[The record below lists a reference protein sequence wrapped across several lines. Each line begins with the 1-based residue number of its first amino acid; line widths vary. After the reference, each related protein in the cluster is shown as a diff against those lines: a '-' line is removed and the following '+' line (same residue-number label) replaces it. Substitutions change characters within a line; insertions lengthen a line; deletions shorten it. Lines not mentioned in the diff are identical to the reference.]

1 MLRIGWSFSFFFCH
15 QKKNIKTFW
24 NLTFYIKSGGGGIRT
39 PVRTSSP
46 LGRYKFSF
54 AGILQSKREAA
65 RLQFGSLV
73 LNKEDE
79 PRFVCRISWVD
90 GVPFVHEKH
99 KRRRG
104 LSVSPGNLIVV
115 AYFFGP
121 ILAGLANRHLLPG
134 GNRYP
139 SNLLHPRNTEIVKD
153 RFFTTVLY
161 CIIFL

>member
-1 MLRIGWSFSFFFCH
+1 MEVGGFAPPSEHLF
-15 QKKNIKTFW
+15 
-24 NLTFYIKSGGGGIRT
+24 LSGT
-39 PVRTSSP
+39 T
-46 LGRYKFSF
+46 
-54 AGILQSKREAA
+54 
-65 RLQFGSLV
+65 SLV
-73 LNKEDE
+73 LLSNRRLSARRHGGGLVRMAYTKADE
-79 PRFVCRISWVD
+79 PRLLGGIPWFD
-90 GVPFVHEKH
+90 GVPFAHGRH

-153 RFFTTVLY
+153 LLTKWYYIVSFSYNNFCVFGQLIL
-161 CIIFL
+161 CIPLPNLPFI